1 MSASQRPGAGPPRP
15 YTFPGAHRELL
26 SNGLTVHVVPLRRLP
41 VATAV
46 IMADAGAEC
55 DPRAQSGVASITV
68 DAMAEGTRQRD
79 AATLADAFELLG
91 GSLDTAITWAHA
103 EVSSTVLVTH
113 LPAALQLL
121 AEVAREPAFPE
132 GEVVRL
138 REERLA
144 ELLQQRTEPRGLADD
159 MFARFSF
166 AASSRYAVAEGG
178 DDRSV
183 AAISRGD
190 VDAHHRRFLVP
201 SRSALIVAG
210 DVDVRHVLQ
219 QAEAVLGDW
228 QGEGEAMPAVDVTP
242 ARTARAVHVVAK
254 PDSPQS
260 ELRVGHASVAR
271 THPDFH
277 ALTVM
282 NAILGGLFNS
292 RINLNLRE
300 THAYTYGAFT
310 HFDWRRRASSFEVST
325 AVQSEVTAD
334 AVREILTEIDRMR
347 DELVSDAELS
357 LAVDYLTGVFPIRF
371 ETTEAI
377 ADAIVM
383 REGYGLP
390 TDYFDRYRE
399 RVSAITAADVL
410 RVAQTHLQPDRL
422 QIVAVGDPSIVEAK
436 LDSLGLGPILLY
448 DSTGERTTQ

>member
-1 MSASQRPGAGPPRP
+1 MSASQRPSAGPPRP
-15 YTFPGAHRELL
+15 YTFPGAHRERL
-26 SNGLTVHVVPLRRLP
+26 SNGVTVHVVPLRRLP

-55 DPRAQSGVASITV
+55 DARALSGVASMTV

-91 GSLDTAITWAHA
+91 GSLETAVTWAHA
-103 EVSSTVLVTH
+103 EVSTTVLVAH

-121 AEVAREPAFPE
+121 AEVAREPAFPD
-132 GEVVRL
+132 GEVLRL

-178 DDRSV
+178 DDASV
-183 AAISRGD
+183 TAITPGD
-190 VDAHHRRFLVP
+190 VVAHHQRFLVP

-210 DVDVRHVLQ
+210 DVDVPRVLQ
-219 QAEAVLGDW
+219 QAEAALGDW
-228 QGEGEAMPAVDVTP
+228 RGDGGAMPTVDVTP
-242 ARTARAVHVVAK
+242 AQTTRAVHLVAK

-310 HFDWRRRASSFEVST
+310 HFDWRRRAGSFEVST

-347 DELVSDAELS
+347 QEAVSGAELS

-371 ETTEAI
+371 ETTAAI

-399 RVSAITAADVL
+399 RIAAVTAADVL
-410 RVAQTHLQPDRL
+410 RVAQAHLEPDRL
-422 QIVAVGDPSIVEAK
+422 QIVAVGDPAVVRTRLEA
-436 LDSLGLGPILLY
+436 LDLGVVHLY
-448 DSTGERTTQ
+448 DASGIGTTE